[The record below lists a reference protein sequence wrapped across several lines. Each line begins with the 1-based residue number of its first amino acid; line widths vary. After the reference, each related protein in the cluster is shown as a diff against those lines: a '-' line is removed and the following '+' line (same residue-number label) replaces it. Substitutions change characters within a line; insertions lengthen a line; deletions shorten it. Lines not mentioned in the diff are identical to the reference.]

1 MLLWMGSEGDS
12 GPRSDEE
19 FASLTP
25 QTRSDDWAGTT
36 GRVHEVIRASGTS
49 VGPYIVLDQLGLGG
63 MGVVYSAYDGKLD
76 RKIALKVL
84 RSEGHDEVAAVA
96 RHRLVSEG
104 RALARVSHP
113 NVVAVY
119 DVGTVDTEVFVAMEL
134 VEGQTLGQWRR
145 AAKRA
150 WPEVVEMFSGIAA
163 GLIAVHDAS
172 LVHRDVK
179 PDNIL
184 IDAEGRPKVT
194 DFGLA
199 RPEGDAPDSLQRREQ
214 ALIDANVP
222 LERMQLTQTGARLG
236 TPAYMACEQLNGQD
250 ASTHSDQFAY
260 CVTLWETLYGQ
271 RPFEGDSW
279 VSLVMSVT
287 EGQIRE
293 PPVPPSGRPVPG
305 WLRRILERGLA
316 PDPTDRWPNMRALRE
331 ALEAGD
337 PRRARRRWWTAAGV
351 LGLTGAVAGGMQ
363 WQQTQTR
370 RAAEAACD
378 EVAAEVHGVW
388 SDDAKERLRTA
399 FGRSSID
406 DAMLIEASVETVLD
420 TFASAW
426 TEERGAVCLAALEQD
441 PPAVLEQRS
450 DCLDERL
457 GVLDSLVETF
467 AKGDDIT
474 VSRARRTSESLADL
488 DACTDEARL
497 ARTPPPPEDPKRR
510 QQARD
515 LRNGL
520 MQTLVHEHVGHY
532 DEGLR
537 RTKAMREEARALD
550 YAPTLALAHYRVAVF
565 EEKLGHYNEA
575 VDAWAASFRE
585 ASLSGDDDLAAQA
598 AGALA
603 FAEGFQLSR
612 HDTGIRWSELSGILL
627 ERLGK
632 THTLDEARRLDVLAV
647 LTESKGNLDRAVEL
661 HERSIALRESLV
673 PPTHQSIGYG
683 LANLAGV
690 LREKNQ
696 LDEAETALLRS
707 RSIFENA
714 FGADNPTT
722 AHVVNNLAG
731 VYFDQERY
739 DEAERLQREVLANWS
754 ARLGPDH
761 PDVGDVHRALGDT
774 ALARADVTTAITHY
788 RDALEVHGKE
798 DGQARDHAKSAL
810 RLAEALSLSGD
821 ADEAKRRFE
830 EALHAAGK
838 TSESMRGEAQL
849 GLGWLAYD
857 RGERETARVHFERA
871 KGLFDGDDNATKKL
885 ARTRVALAVLE
896 TGSPRS
902 TTTLRALADD
912 EDQATSVRAEA
923 LSWLTRTSDAADPR
937 DEKMLASLLEDTPPH
952 HALRIRHRLEE
963 T

>member
-1 MLLWMGSEGDS
+1 MRMGSDGDG

-19 FASLTP
+19 FVSLTP
-25 QTRSDDWAGTT
+25 QTRSNDWATTT
-36 GRVHEVIRASGTS
+36 GRVHEVIRAPGTR
-49 VGPYIVLDQLGLGG
+49 VGMYVVLDQLGLGG
-63 MGVVYSAYDGKLD
+63 MGVVYSAYDPKLD

-96 RHRLVSEG
+96 RLRLVSEG

-119 DVGTVDTEVFVAMEL
+119 DVGTVDTDVFVAMEL
-134 VEGQTLGQWRR
+134 VEGQTLSQWRK
-145 AAKRA
+145 ATKRA
-150 WPEVVEMFSGIAA
+150 WPEIVDMFSGIAA
-163 GLIAVHDAS
+163 GLVAVHDAS

-222 LERMQLTQTGARLG
+222 LERLQLTQTGARLG
-236 TPAYMACEQLNGQD
+236 TPAYMSCEQLNGQD
-250 ASTHSDQFAY
+250 ASAHSDQFAY

-293 PPVPPSGRPVPG
+293 PPVPPSGRPIPV

-316 PDPTDRWPNMRALRE
+316 PDPKDRWPNMRALRD

-337 PRRARRRWWTAAGV
+337 PFRTRRRWWSAAGV
-351 LGLTGAVAGGMQ
+351 LGVVGAVTGGVQ
-363 WQQTQTR
+363 WQEAQAR
-370 RAAEAACD
+370 RAAEAGCNEA
-378 EVAAEVHGVW
+378 AAEVDTVW
-388 SDDAKERLRTA
+388 SDEAKERLRTA

-406 DAMLIEASVETVLD
+406 DAALIEASVETVLD
-420 TFASAW
+420 AFASAW
-426 TEERGAVCLAALEQD
+426 TEERRGVCLAGLEED
-441 PPAVLEQRS
+441 PPPILERRS
-450 DCLDERL
+450 ACLKERL
-457 GVLDSLVETF
+457 GVLQSLIETF
-467 AKGDDIT
+467 AVGDDIT

-497 ARTPPPPEDPKRR
+497 ARTPAPPEDPKAR
-510 QQARD
+510 QRARD
-515 LRNGL
+515 VQSGL
-520 MQTLVHEHVGHY
+520 SQTLVHEHVGQY

-537 RTKAMREEARALD
+537 RTKALREEARALEH
-550 YAPTLALAHYRVAVF
+550 APTLALAHYRVAVF
-565 EEKLGHYNEA
+565 EEKLGNYEEA
-575 VDAWAASFRE
+575 VEAWAASFRE

-603 FAEGFQLSR
+603 FTEGFQLER
-612 HDTGIRWSELSGILL
+612 HDTGIRWSELAGILL

-632 THTLDEARRLDVLAV
+632 THTLDEARRLDVMAV
-647 LTESKGNLDRAVEL
+647 LTESKGDLDDAVAL

-690 LREKNQ
+690 LQSQGR
-696 LDEAETALLRS
+696 LDEAEEALLRS

-714 FGADNPTT
+714 FGPDNPTT
-722 AHVVNNLAG
+722 AHVINNLAG
-731 VYFDQERY
+731 LYQQQHRY
-739 DEAERLQREVLANWS
+739 DEAERLHRHVLENWS

-774 ALARADVTTAITHY
+774 ALARSNVAVAITHY
-788 RDALEVHGKE
+788 RDALNVHAKAK
-798 DGQARDHAKSAL
+798 GQAREHAKSAL
-810 RLAEALSLSGD
+810 RLAEVLSLSGR
-821 ADEAKRRFE
+821 ADESKRRFE
-830 EALHAAGK
+830 EAIEAAGA
-838 TSESMRGEAQL
+838 TSESIRGGAQL

-857 RGERETARVHFERA
+857 RGEIETARVHFERA
-871 KGLFDGDDNATKKL
+871 KGLFEGDEESTKQF
-885 ARTRVALAVLE
+885 ARARVALAALE
-896 TGSPRS
+896 GGDAGALA
-902 TTTLRALADD
+902 TLRTLA
-912 EDQATSVRAEA
+912 EDKNQAASVRAEA
-923 LSWLTRTSDAADPR
+923 LSWITQTAHAQPG
-937 DEKMLASLLEDTPPH
+937 DEETLASLLKEAPAAQ
-952 HALRIRHRLEE
+952 ALRIRQRLEK